1 MTLASVQTIASSI
14 AQHAPVEIIHPACG
28 TLEQSRSLKK
38 QQSQLAL
45 LKEPATQNFMTKG
58 ERWLKAT
65 DKQRT
70 IASQRLII
78 IMRIMFL
85 QSNNRSVSKAIKF
98 LQMEWELAQCSEDVA
113 SAIKAL
119 GKNNKLPNKA
129 TLYRWI
135 EQFNNQNLT
144 GLLPC
149 HKGRVRIDKGWEAF
163 ALNLYAVP
171 SKPSMNQV
179 ARELRE
185 LYNYPSAVDSQVRK
199 FINSLPRY
207 MTHDSIQRLGA
218 SLVRKTKRS
227 YIRRTSENLPVG
239 CLYQGD
245 GHAIDVYVQHPV
257 SGHIFRAELT
267 VWIDV
272 KSRYIVGWWISEA
285 ESSISTIIS
294 LGNALVAHDHIP
306 DCLYLDNGAGFKSK
320 MMNAESYGF
329 YARHDIDVVMAL
341 PGNPGAKGQVERFF
355 GTMERDYC
363 KSAFPH
369 AFCGENM
376 SDEAAQKFY
385 RSVKSKRAQA
395 PTLREWMDGF
405 SAWLERYHNR
415 PHPEIKNTTPAK
427 LWATLEKNP
436 LMMPEAAI
444 YRPRIERKVSRTSVR
459 LHNREYISEDLYQFN
474 GHQVHIEYDLH
485 NDDEVAI
492 LNKDTGSLLC
502 HAQLVKKKDHL
513 PSSRIEEY
521 KAKRLEGQLKRKQR
535 HIDEDI
541 AKTRGAIT
549 AEAEVVA
556 LEQLENVSLIHT
568 SAIEDPDESEIEV
581 NVDIF
586 NTDYE

>member
-1 MTLASVQTIASSI
+1 MIPANVSMMPQEET
-14 AQHAPVEIIHPACG
+14 IHPSCR

-45 LKEPATQNFMTKG
+45 LKQPAAQTFLPKG

-70 IASQRLII
+70 IASQRSII
-78 IMRIMFL
+78 VLRINFL
-85 QSNNRSVSKAIKF
+85 QASGRSVSKAIK
-98 LQMEWELAQCSEDVA
+98 LLAMEWQLNQCSEDIA
-113 SAIKAL
+113 SAIDSL
-119 GKNNKLPNKA
+119 SKNNRFPNKA
-129 TLYRWI
+129 TLYRWL
-135 EQFNNQNLT
+135 EQYKNQGLT

-149 HKGRVRIDKGWEAF
+149 HKGSVRVDKGWEAF
-163 ALNLYAVP
+163 ALNLYAIP

-185 LYNYPSAVDSQVRK
+185 LFNYPSATDSAVRK

-218 SLVRKTKRS
+218 SLVRKTKRD

-245 GHAIDVYVQHPV
+245 GHAIDVYMQHPE

-267 VWIDV
+267 IWIDV
-272 KSRYIVGWWISEA
+272 KSRYVVGWWISEA
-285 ESSISTIIS
+285 ESSISTITS
-294 LGNALVAHDHIP
+294 LGNAIVMHDHIP
-306 DCLYLDNGAGFKSK
+306 DCLYVDNGAGFKSK
-320 MMNAESYGF
+320 MMNDESYGF

-355 GTMERDYC
+355 GTMERDFC
-363 KSAFPH
+363 KAAFPH

-376 SDEAAQKFY
+376 SDEASQKFQ
-385 RSVKSKRAQA
+385 RNLKIKGDKNPALRA
-395 PTLREWMDGF
+395 PTVQEWMNGF
-405 SAWLERYHNR
+405 SAWLDRYHNR
-415 PHPEIKNTTPAK
+415 PHPEFNNTTPAE

-436 LMMPEAAI
+436 VYLEAAAI
-444 YRPRIERKVSRTSVR
+444 FRPRIGRKVRRSAVH
-459 LHNREYISEDLYQFN
+459 LHNREYTSDDLYAFN
-474 GHQVHIEYDLH
+474 GQDVHVEYDLH
-485 NDDEVAI
+485 DDEHVTI
-492 LNKDTGSLLC
+492 VNKDNGSLLC
-502 HAQLVKKKDHL
+502 YAKLVQKKDHL
-513 PSSRIEEY
+513 PASRIEEY

-549 AEAEVVA
+549 AEAEVQA
-556 LEQLENVSLIHT
+556 LKQLDSMPLVHT
-568 SAIEDPDESEIEV
+568 LTIEELDESEIEV